1 MELENKSAQPFEI
14 RFEYGRGKTRG
25 EVWEP
30 TKVFRMQ
37 ATGYQRS
44 KEDRCLPGA
53 WAVERPPERGPGLCR
68 SLEM

>member
-44 KEDRCLPGA
+44 KEDKMFT
-53 WAVERPPERGPGLCR
+53 RGLGSGKAP
-68 SLEM
+68 